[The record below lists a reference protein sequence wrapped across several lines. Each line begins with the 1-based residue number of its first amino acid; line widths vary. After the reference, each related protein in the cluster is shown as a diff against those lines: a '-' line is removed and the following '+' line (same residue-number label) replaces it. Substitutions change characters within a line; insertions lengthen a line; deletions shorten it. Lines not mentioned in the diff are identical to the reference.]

1 MGSASSDTMVPEE
14 DFLMTPVDQENDLS
28 TAPALTMAELE
39 DTLDGASDAEIFAGL
54 AMLQMVVDHP
64 EEAHNSPELAK
75 LSKSHFKWIK
85 KSAQGLAKQ
94 ISMSKDEEGADLMQE
109 QWGAVKRAWNWAKNK
124 AKKVCRSSVDKA
136 AWFPKAAIA
145 LKVGCNVGCNWAVH
159 ATNRALARHT
169 GYGELELLQAP
180 EEDTDLVQEQWGRR
194 RRSRRRRRR
203 RRRSKGSSHWK
214 TKELANFL
222 CSKI

>member
-1 MGSASSDTMVPEE
+1 MKLCVLTLAALAAYASASSDTMVPEE

-28 TAPALTMAELE
+28 MAPALTMAELE
-39 DTLDGASDAEIFAGL
+39 ETLDGASDAEVFAGL

-109 QWGAVKRAWNWAKNK
+109 QWRVSRRSVGVQSTRLHH
-124 AKKVCRSSVDKA
+124 RSSTSCSSM
-136 AWFPKAAIA
+136 PGSIA
-145 LKVGCNVGCNWAVH
+145 
-159 ATNRALARHT
+159 
-169 GYGELELLQAP
+169 
-180 EEDTDLVQEQWGRR
+180 
-194 RRSRRRRRR
+194 
-203 RRRSKGSSHWK
+203 SSC
-214 TKELANFL
+214 A
-222 CSKI
+222 